1 MKKTKHKIYPEIQED
16 CDTADAYYSF
26 IDLHGEQNDIIMNEC
41 SDGYSIDY
49 THFID
54 GDEHDGGQL
63 EDTTFPQLIVKL
75 LELMKYILVQSLRN
89 HMR

>member
-16 CDTADAYYSF
+16 CDAADSHYSF
-26 IDLHGEQNDIIMNEC
+26 IDLNGEQNDIIMNEC

-75 LELMKYILVQSLRN
+75 LEECDLLKGKGAN
-89 HMR
+89 E